1 MIPVSEA
8 KSLIRN
14 NVNRLPVRR
23 VAVENSAG
31 LTLAEDVIAPFD
43 IPSFY
48 QSSMDGYAVAFDTLN
63 LSEGKTATGSKI
75 FRIAGE
81 SAAGNHEDFVVLPGD
96 VARIFTGAPL
106 PSDTDTIII
115 QERTE
120 PGDGGI
126 RINDHAI
133 EKAQFVRA
141 PGAEIRADEVALS
154 EGHLLTPAS
163 VSYLASIGVVDVV
176 VYPSPLVTVVVTGN
190 EFIERGRSPQKGK
203 VFESNSIGLTAA
215 LRQAGVANVRILYAA
230 DTIEDTVQAMKKA
243 CSESNLV
250 LFTGGVSVGDYDF
263 VAAAAEACGIAKIF
277 HRVAQKPGKPLYF
290 GKREA
295 VTLFGLP
302 GNPSSVL
309 TCFYEYVL
317 IAIQQLTGR
326 ALELRSAEVMLKQE
340 YRKPSGL
347 MHFLKAYCENGLVAT
362 LSAQESFKLSSF
374 ATANCLVVLPEETT
388 VAKIDETVTIHWL
401 P

>member
-1 MIPVSEA
+1 MIPVPEA

-14 NVNRLPVRR
+14 NVKRLPVRK
-23 VAVENSAG
+23 VAVENAAG
-31 LTLAEDVIAPFD
+31 LTLAENVIAPFD
-43 IPSFY
+43 IPSFH
-48 QSSMDGYAVAFDTLN
+48 QSSMDGYAIAFDSLKLT
-63 LSEGKTATGSKI
+63 EGKIDTGSTI

-81 SAAGNHEDFVVLPGD
+81 SPAGSQHDVLVLPGE
-96 VARIFTGAPL
+96 VARIFTGAAL
-106 PSDTDTIII
+106 PADTDTIII

-120 PGDGGI
+120 STDGGI
-126 RINDHAI
+126 RINRHQA
-133 EKAQFVRA
+133 EKGQFVRV
-141 PGAEIRADEVALS
+141 PGAEIRAEEIALH

-163 VSYLASIGVVDVV
+163 VSYLASIGVVNVV
-176 VYPSPLVTVVVTGN
+176 VYPSPLVTIVVTGD

-215 LRQAGVANVRILYAA
+215 LRQAGVTNVRILYTA

-263 VAAAAEACGIAKIF
+263 VASAADANGITKLF
-277 HRVAQKPGKPLYF
+277 HRVAQKPGKPLFF
-290 GKREA
+290 GKSDT

-317 IAIQQLTGR
+317 IALHQLTGR
-326 ALELRSAEVMLKQE
+326 SLELRSEQVTLKQE
-340 YRKPSGL
+340 YRKPEGL
-347 MHFLKAYCENGLVAT
+347 MHFLKAHCENGSVAA

-374 ATANCLVVLPEETT
+374 ATANCLVVLPESTT
-388 VAKIDETVTIHWL
+388 VAKVNEPVTIHWL